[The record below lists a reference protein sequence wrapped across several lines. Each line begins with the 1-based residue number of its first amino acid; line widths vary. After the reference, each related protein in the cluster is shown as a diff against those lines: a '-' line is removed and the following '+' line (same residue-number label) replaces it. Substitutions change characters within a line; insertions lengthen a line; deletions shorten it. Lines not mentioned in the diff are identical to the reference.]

1 MDIFAFIQCVVCYAH
16 RICLFKY
23 PAIHD
28 ILSCIANN
36 NFYINISDM
45 GKLVIKNGIKWDYDS
60 IWNRYTFIEKVEEK
74 PKKKK
79 KGEDV

>member
-1 MDIFAFIQCVVCYAH
+1 
-16 RICLFKY
+16 
-23 PAIHD
+23 
-28 ILSCIANN
+28 
-36 NFYINISDM
+36 M
-45 GKLVIKNGIKWDYDS
+45 GKLVIKDGIKWDYDF